1 MKDLQDKNILFFAPT
16 FFGYEV
22 AITQKLKQLGAS
34 VDYFDERPKNDFIT
48 KASIR
53 INRNLILKKLN
64 DYYQGIIKSVAEK
77 KYDYILV
84 VGLEAMLPSAME
96 ALKKQHSHAVFI
108 LYMWDSLKNKKYASL
123 CLPFFDHIFSFD
135 KSDSLEIPRIKFR
148 PLFFIDKYAQISQN
162 SHLSVN
168 TDLCFIGTIHSDRY
182 SLIKEVQNQSEAL
195 DLKNNFYMYFPST
208 KLFLYKKLSDN
219 KFRYAKFKEF
229 KFRSLSQDSTT
240 QYIQDAKV
248 ILDIQHPSQTG
259 LTMRTIE
266 MLGANRKIIT
276 TNTDIKNYDF
286 YNDKNIFILDRNNPK
301 INKSFFET
309 AYEQIDPQIKFNY
322 SIEGWIRE
330 LFNLAPP
337 FSPEM

>member
-1 MKDLQDKNILFFAPT
+1 MKNLQNKNILFIAPS

-22 AITQKLKQLGAS
+22 AITQKLKQLGAR

-53 INRNLILKKLN
+53 INRNLILKTLN
-64 DYYQGIIKSVAEK
+64 NYYQGIIKSISDK

-96 ALKKQHSHAVFI
+96 ALKKQHPHAVFI

-135 KSDSLEIPRIKFR
+135 KSDSLTIPRIKFR
-148 PLFFIDKYAQISQN
+148 PLFFIDKYAQISNN
-162 SHLSVN
+162 SDGLVN

-182 SLIKEVQNQSEAL
+182 NLIKDVQNQSEVL
-195 DLKNNFYMYFPST
+195 ELKSNFYMYFPST
-208 KLFLYKKLSDN
+208 KVFLYKKLSDK

-229 KFRSLSQDSTT
+229 KFKSLSQDSTT
-240 QYIQDAKV
+240 KFIEEAKV

-276 TNTDIKNYDF
+276 TNADIKNYDF
-286 YNDKNIFILDRNNPK
+286 YNPENIFILDRNNPK
-301 INKSFFET
+301 LEKTFFESS
-309 AYEQIDPQIKFNY
+309 YEQIDSQTKFNY

-330 LFNLAPP
+330 LFSLDTHVL
-337 FSPEM
+337 PEK